1 MPKKPPPPLLA
12 SSKASND
19 EQASHHEKPTLH
31 QNTLF
36 PSSPTETE
44 HPTQAESSPS
54 QENRIQEN
62 HLAPLP
68 IPLEQAALE
77 QAFFNSTAWLDQVE
91 ESEPPSEGRPPS
103 TPSTTKRASDEVPP
117 AEDPEISF
125 FLSGEVDLLN
135 EEDFFFPSLLPEKK
149 EPNEFIVEA
158 SPSQNTQAKQEATTK
173 QALIEDDTTQEE
185 AEATPQETTDE
196 APSSA
201 PSEEAASFLSAL
213 PTEEKRNTEALS
225 LMPST
230 SIPFIPSIPSLSSS
244 ETSEQS
250 ASSELCDQ
258 TLPSDFSERSV
269 SSPPSDFSEQSV
281 SLETEDERLGALGSS
296 ELSVVHL
303 GAKNLSFYGNYRR
316 FLVQLV
322 TGLIF
327 SSPLTFWL
335 LFQSGSQRPIQM
347 TLVLHTILGG
357 LACALFWLFPY
368 QRRRI
373 IVDDVGLSYED
384 ELRILYIPWRQIEA
398 IHLHA
403 VEAFFNPYPLCYV
416 RVVTARG
423 DEIGFAHFGNYLF
436 GIPKAVSFGDP
447 PYPIIDIRDADVL
460 LALLVQR
467 TEGYAQTPDLSRLRF
482 RAHQADAEIEEVDT
496 PIIASQPRPAAMQA
510 WLGLW
515 FLFLKIGTKFL
526 AFLPTGLKALMQ
538 SVKPM
543 YAGASLGLYA
553 IFFRWEF
560 ALLLCL
566 ILVFHELGHVWAM
579 RREGMRIRGVFL
591 IPFFG
596 AATVTDDAW
605 PSWYAQAW
613 VNLAGPL
620 WGAGLTALCMA
631 LYLFW
636 PSDFLIAV
644 AIWGALINLL
654 NLLPIHP
661 LDGGRILNAVAY
673 SLRTAFGFFVVIGL
687 LVGCVILALY
697 YELYLLYLLSMIGIA
712 EFFKE
717 FIARRR
723 ADKFALLQEYETL
736 GARDLLLLKS
746 ITGINFGDRNAP
758 YLVEIE
764 EIERKRL
771 QMILT
776 APRMRSDQIWK
787 IGVASFLVA
796 FLLFAFLLL
805 IRNVHPHAVMAV
817 EIFR

>member
-1 MPKKPPPPLLA
+1 MTSLKTP
-12 SSKASND
+12 ND
-19 EQASHHEKPTLH
+19 EQASHNEKPAFH
-31 QNTLF
+31 
-36 PSSPTETE
+36 PSPLLPTSFAQMEHHTQTESPPSKENW
-44 HPTQAESSPS
+44 TQKSD
-54 QENRIQEN
+54 
-62 HLAPLP
+62 LAAPP
-68 IPLEQAALE
+68 KPLEQAALE
-77 QAFFNSTAWLDQVE
+77 QAFFNSTAWLEQVE
-91 ESEPPSEGRPPS
+91 ESDLASEGKPLSAPS
-103 TPSTTKRASDEVPP
+103 TAEGDEVPP
-117 AEDPEISF
+117 AEDPELSF

-135 EEDFFFPSLLPEKK
+135 EEDFFFPSLLPEKR
-149 EPNEFIVEA
+149 EPNELTVET
-158 SPSQNTQAKQEATTK
+158 SPLGNALTK
-173 QALIEDDTTQEE
+173 QAPTEDAMQEETEAAKLEMTQE
-185 AEATPQETTDE
+185 
-196 APSSA
+196 APFAA
-201 PSEEAASFLSAL
+201 PSEETSSVLFAL
-213 PTEEKRNTEALS
+213 PTEETRNIEAPS
-225 LMPST
+225 LMPLAST
-230 SIPFIPSIPSLSSS
+230 SSSLS
-244 ETSEQS
+244 
-250 ASSELCDQ
+250 
-258 TLPSDFSERSV
+258 SDFSEESA
-269 SSPPSDFSEQSV
+269 SSLSSDFSEESAS
-281 SLETEDERLGALGSS
+281 SLSSDFSEESSFLGIEDERLGALGSS
-296 ELSVVHL
+296 EHSVAHL
-303 GAKNLSFYGNYRR
+303 GAKTLSFYGNYRR

-322 TGLIF
+322 TGLLF
-327 SSPLTFWL
+327 SSPLTFWF

-347 TLVLHTILGG
+347 TLALHTILGG
-357 LACALFWLFPY
+357 VACAIFWLFPY

-373 IVDDVGLSYED
+373 ILDDVGLSYED

-467 TEGYAQTPDLSRLRF
+467 TEGHAQTPDLSRLRF

-566 ILVFHELGHVWAM
+566 ILIFHELGHVWAM

-673 SLRTAFGFFVVIGL
+673 SLRTALGFFVVIGL

-723 ADKFALLQEYETL
+723 ADKFALLHEYETL

-787 IGVASFLVA
+787 IGVASVLVA

-805 IRNVHPHAVMAV
+805 IRNLHPHAVMAV